1 MKKTVKAFAVA
12 ASVAFAMIAMSC
24 GSTKAAPK
32 AEEPAAAVEAPA
44 AEAEAPAAEEAPAVA
59 EPTVEVE
66 APAAN

>member
-12 ASVAFAMIAMSC
+12 ASVAFAMVAMSC

-32 AEEPAAAVEAPA
+32 AEEPAAVEAPA
-44 AEAEAPAAEEAPAVA
+44 AEAEAPAAEETPAVA

>member
-32 AEEPAAAVEAPA
+32 AEEPAAV
-44 AEAEAPAAEEAPAVA
+44 EAPAAEEAPAVA

>member
-12 ASVAFAMIAMSC
+12 ASVAFAMVAMSC

-32 AEEPAAAVEAPA
+32 AEEPAAV
-44 AEAEAPAAEEAPAVA
+44 EAPAAEEAPAVA
-59 EPTVEVE
+59 EPAAEVE

>member
-12 ASVAFAMIAMSC
+12 ASVAFAMVAMSC

-32 AEEPAAAVEAPA
+32 AEEPAAVEAPA
-44 AEAEAPAAEEAPAVA
+44 AEAPAAEEAPAVA